1 MAVISIIIKSLVC
14 VTLNTGVIILNKVS
28 LLGCVWSVDAKRTKK
43 SMPIVVKRRGE
54 IQFTQFRTQR
64 GSIPELNRS
73 MTNRIPTSE
82 VDLSDGRYWIATFE
96 IGHIVRTENWMW
108 RNVAS

>member
-28 LLGCVWSVDAKRTKK
+28 LLGRVWSVAKRTKK

-82 VDLSDGRYWIATFE
+82 VDLSDGRYWIATFKD
-96 IGHIVRTENWMW
+96 GHIVRTENWMW

>member
-1 MAVISIIIKSLVC
+1 MISIIIKSLVC

-28 LLGCVWSVDAKRTKK
+28 LLARVWFFFDAKRTKK

-73 MTNRIPTSE
+73 MTNRIPSSKI
-82 VDLSDGRYWIATFE
+82 DYWIATRMDTLSE
-96 IGHIVRTENWMW
+96 LKWMW